1 MSRHEQNRH
10 RTLVVMVWCESMAF
24 VCTLAAAWVANSLTL
39 WANCLRVGVEL
50 PASFFALYV
59 SARILRRQVGKFEY
73 GLGKWEN
80 LASLVNVP
88 VMFVGLVFLAVRA
101 VQSLFDPRP
110 VEHTG
115 FGLVV
120 LLVFACVNVAL
131 AMRFRGLLRAEW
143 SPLIHAQY
151 VLYRNAA
158 CASFFSIVTLGGAAL
173 AGAAGAYLDIVG
185 ALAMAVLIV
194 QSALLLLR
202 QSLSALLDEAVEE
215 SIQARIDKELEGSG
229 DRCGQV
235 RRIRSRHAGNR
246 IFVEVEV
253 LCDSALPVGDF
264 LRQAGKIR
272 AGILRA
278 APGAEVTVIPCD
290 EAALT
295 PGRS

>member
-1 MSRHEQNRH
+1 
-10 RTLVVMVWCESMAF
+10 MVWCESVAF
-24 VCTLAAAWVANSLTL
+24 ICTLGAAWMANSLTL
-39 WANCLRVGVEL
+39 WANCLRVGLEL

-59 SARILRRQVGKFEY
+59 SARILRRGADKFDY

-88 VMFVGLVFLAVRA
+88 VMFIGLVFLAIRA

-115 FGLVV
+115 IGIVV

-131 AMRFRGLLRAEW
+131 AGRFRRLLHAEW

-158 CASFFSIVTLGGAAL
+158 CASVFSIATLSVAAFAGT
-173 AGAAGAYLDIVG
+173 AGAFLDILG
-185 ALAMAVLIV
+185 ALAMAALIV

-215 SIQARIDKELEGSG
+215 SIRGRIDDELKSSGGEGV
-229 DRCGQV
+229 RV
-235 RRIRSRHAGNR
+235 RRLRSRHAGNR
-246 IFVEVEV
+246 IFVEVEIA
-253 LCDSALPVGDF
+253 CDPAASIGDF
-264 LRQAGKIR
+264 LQQAGNLR

-278 APGAEVTVIPCD
+278 APGAEVTVIPSEEPPSIPD
-290 EAALT
+290 R
-295 PGRS
+295 P

>member
-1 MSRHEQNRH
+1 
-10 RTLVVMVWCESMAF
+10 MVWCESVAF

-39 WANCLRVGVEL
+39 WANCLRVGLEL

-59 SARILRRQVGKFEY
+59 SARILRRQVGKFDY

-88 VMFVGLVFLAVRA
+88 VMFIGLVFLAVRA

-120 LLVFACVNVAL
+120 LLVFAGVNVAL
-131 AMRFRGLLRAEW
+131 AARFRGLLREEW

-158 CASFFSIVTLGGAAL
+158 CASFFSIATLGAA
-173 AGAAGAYLDIVG
+173 AFVGAAGAYLDILG
-185 ALAMAVLIV
+185 ALAMAALIV

-202 QSLSALLDEAVEE
+202 QSLSALLDEALED
-215 SIQARIDKELEGSG
+215 SLQQRIDEELTAAMGPG
-229 DRCGQV
+229 GRLQ
-235 RRIRSRHAGNR
+235 RIRSRHAGNR
-246 IFVEVEV
+246 IFVEVLVEF
-253 LCDSALPVGDF
+253 DPALSVGHF
-264 LRQAGKIR
+264 LHRAAEIR
-272 AGILRA
+272 EGILRVT
-278 APGAEVTVIPCD
+278 PGAEVTVIP
-290 EAALT
+290 AGPVT
-295 PGRS
+295 PDRP

>member
-1 MSRHEQNRH
+1 MSSTEHSRH
-10 RTLVVMVWCESMAF
+10 RTLVVMVWCESVAF

-39 WANCLRVGVEL
+39 WANCLRVGLEL

-101 VQSLFDPRP
+101 VQSLFDPSP

-120 LLVFACVNVAL
+120 LVVFACVNVAL

-158 CASFFSIVTLGGAAL
+158 CASFFSIVTLGAAAV
-173 AGAAGAYLDIVG
+173 AGPAGAYFDILG
-185 ALAMAVLIV
+185 ALAMAALIV

-215 SIQARIDKELEGSG
+215 SIQARIADELHSPAEHRG
-229 DRCGQV
+229 RV
-235 RRIRSRHAGNR
+235 RRIRSRHSGNR

-253 LCDSALPVGDF
+253 LCDSSLPVGDF
-264 LRQAGKIR
+264 LRQAGEIR
-272 AGILRA
+272 SGIQRA
-278 APGAEVTVIPCD
+278 APGAEVTVIPV
-290 EAALT
+290 EAPSST
-295 PGRS
+295 PDRL

>member
-1 MSRHEQNRH
+1 MSSTEHSRH
-10 RTLVVMVWCESMAF
+10 RTLVVMVWCESVAF

-39 WANCLRVGVEL
+39 WANCLRVGLEL

-88 VMFVGLVFLAVRA
+88 LMFVGLVFLAVRA

-158 CASFFSIVTLGGAAL
+158 CASFFSIATLGVAAL
-173 AGAAGAYLDIVG
+173 AGSAGAYLDIVG
-185 ALAMAVLIV
+185 ALAMAALIV

-202 QSLSALLDEAVEE
+202 QSLSALLDKAVEE
-215 SIQARIDKELEGSG
+215 SIQARIEKELPGSVEHRG
-229 DRCGQV
+229 RV
-235 RRIRSRHAGNR
+235 RRIRSRHSGNR

-253 LCDSALPVGDF
+253 ESDPASSIGGF
-264 LRQAGKIR
+264 LQQADNIR

-278 APGAEVTVIPCD
+278 APGAEVTVIPC
-290 EAALT
+290 EVSPPT
-295 PGRS
+295 PDRP